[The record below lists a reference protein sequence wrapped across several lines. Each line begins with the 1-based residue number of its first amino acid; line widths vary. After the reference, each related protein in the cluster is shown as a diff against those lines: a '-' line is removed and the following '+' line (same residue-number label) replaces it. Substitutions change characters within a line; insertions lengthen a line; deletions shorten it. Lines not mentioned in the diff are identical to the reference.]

1 MKSTIFAIIL
11 SAAGA
16 MADRYYSCG
25 HMLVNDPC
33 EFASLP
39 RLLFLIKHRV

>member
-1 MKSTIFAIIL
+1 MKSIIL
-11 SAAGA
+11 AIAVSAMGA

-33 EFASLP
+33 ESSSFPSSHGTVP
-39 RLLFLIKHRV
+39 SN